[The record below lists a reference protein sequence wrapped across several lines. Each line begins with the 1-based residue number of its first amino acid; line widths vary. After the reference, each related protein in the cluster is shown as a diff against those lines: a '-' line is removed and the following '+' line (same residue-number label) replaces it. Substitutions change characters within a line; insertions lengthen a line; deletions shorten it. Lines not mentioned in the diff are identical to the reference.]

1 MESVELRPLGIGE
14 LLDVAI
20 RVTLRHAGTLVRA
33 VLVVV
38 LPLQIL
44 SSIAYVSGGVDQ
56 VNNGSDGQW
65 SLQGDV
71 DPWAF
76 GVSLAVVGI
85 IAAITPLL
93 ASGVCFKAVGDA
105 YLGGTSDW
113 RSSLRY
119 TLPRLHSILWVTI
132 LGGLGVLVG
141 FVLCIVPGIWIGV
154 SWAIAVPVLLT
165 EGARGSNALRRSFH
179 LVKGRW
185 WGTFGALAIAFIL
198 VGVVSAAISAL
209 LSAVSLDPTGH
220 SDLVDFVLRVV
231 SGTVSSLITTPFTA
245 ALTVALYIDLR
256 VRKEGFDVQL
266 LAAQIGLEPGEPV
279 HVPAPPSLPGTPPPP
294 PTPSSGDQP
303 PFWPPPPGWRP
314 RDQE

>member
-38 LPLQIL
+38 LPLQII

-56 VNNGSDGQW
+56 VDSSSGQW
-65 SLQGDV
+65 TLRGDV

-76 GVSLAVVGI
+76 GVSLGVVGI

-93 ASGVCFKAVGDA
+93 ASGVCFKAVTDA

-119 TLPRLHSILWVTI
+119 TLPRLHSILWITI
-132 LGGLGVLVG
+132 LAGLGVLVG
-141 FVLCIVPGIWIGV
+141 LCLCLLPGIWLGA

-165 EGARGSNALRRSFH
+165 EGARGSKALGRSFQ

-198 VGVVSAAISAL
+198 VGVISAAITAL

-220 SDLVDFVLRVV
+220 SALVDFVLRVV
-231 SGTVSSLITTPFTA
+231 SGTLSSLISTPFTA

-266 LAAQIGLEPGEPV
+266 LAEQIGLDPGESFQ
-279 HVPAPPSLPGTPPPP
+279 VPEPPRLTGAPDRPPPS
-294 PTPSSGDQP
+294 SDDQP

>member
-14 LLDVAI
+14 LLDVAM
-20 RVTLRHAGTLVRA
+20 RVTLRHAGTLVPA

-38 LPLQIL
+38 VPLQII
-44 SSIAYVSGGVDQ
+44 SSIAYVAGGADQLRSSGG
-56 VNNGSDGQW
+56 QW
-65 SLQGDV
+65 ELQGDV

-76 GVSLAVVGI
+76 GISLTIVGM

-93 ASGVCFKAVGDA
+93 ASGVCFKAVAEA

-113 RSSLRY
+113 RSSLHY

-132 LGGLGVLVG
+132 LAGLGVLAG
-141 FVLCIVPGIWIGV
+141 LCLLVLPGIWLAV
-154 SWAIAVPVLLT
+154 SWAIAVPVLLA
-165 EGARGSNALRRSFH
+165 EGARGSKALGRSYR

-185 WGTFGALAIAFIL
+185 WGTLAVLVLAALL
-198 VGVVSAAISAL
+198 VGIVSAGIATL
-209 LSAVSLDPTGH
+209 LSALSLDPTGH
-220 SDLVDFVLRVV
+220 SALVDFVLRVI
-231 SGTVSSLITTPFTA
+231 SGTVSSLIATPFTA

-266 LAAQIGLEPGEPV
+266 LAAQIGLEPVEV
-279 HVPAPPSLPGTPPPP
+279 AQPAPPTAPSGAPEAPPP
-294 PTPSSGDQP
+294 SSAEQP
-303 PFWPPPPGWRP
+303 RFWPPPPGWRP